1 MALSKDELVQLLV
14 KQIGLNGPEAREM
27 IEKLYGESTA
37 SPAPGEGVEPTRNSE
52 LPRRT
57 TAEQDAGEPAAGEA
71 LPGEARR
78 IATLPP
84 RRNAGGAGGKT
95 PRGS

>member
-1 MALSKDELVQLLV
+1 MALSKDELIQILV
-14 KQIGLNGPEAREM
+14 KQIGLNSPEAREM
-27 IEKLYGESTA
+27 IERLHGEITA
-37 SPAPGEGVEPTRNSE
+37 SPVPGDGVELTRNGE

-57 TAEQDAGEPAAGEA
+57 TEERDAGEPAAGEA